1 MTTRSYTPYHFAR
14 HLNRRT
20 SEDPMNDTSFVD
32 FKNKILIPLL
42 TAITIGLFG
51 WVWKTTAEIA
61 IWQTLRENTEER
73 IQSLEK
79 GIEDRFTRTQAEK
92 LLKELEDRLQKNI
105 DSNHEE
111 QHEAVVHFG
120 IHLNEENKRL
130 VDHIDEEIDEI
141 ESQMG
146 DNYKRLDD
154 RLRALEKTPPASL

>member
-1 MTTRSYTPYHFAR
+1 MS
-14 HLNRRT
+14 
-20 SEDPMNDTSFVD
+20 DTSFVD

-79 GIEDRFTRTQAEK
+79 GIEDRFTRTQADQ
-92 LLKELEDRLQKNI
+92 LLKELEARLQKNI
-105 DSNHEE
+105 DQNHDDL
-111 QHEAVVHFG
+111 HEAVEQFETQMDD
-120 IHLNEENKRL
+120 NYYRL
-130 VDHIDEEIDEI
+130 IDHIDEEVDEI
-141 ESQMG
+141 ETEMK

-154 RLRALEKTPPASL
+154 RIRELEKTCCSPAPKSE